1 MYVLFVGHGTVAAL
15 QAVKRELVDSFN
27 RLENWVGNDPC
38 GDGAWTGVKCEITI
52 NGTQHVTEL

>member
-38 GDGAWTGVKCEITI
+38 GEGAWTGVICGTII